1 MDTLQQIYSV
11 LGLVR
16 ANNLWSWGAANENAV
31 VLQVWTD
38 EIKKSDSGL
47 FFIVI
52 VMLNANTKCMLGY
65 LGLFWISSNRTLSN
79 LHIFMCGPLIIAAV
93 YSRYEI
99 YLF

>member
-1 MDTLQQIYSV
+1 MDIILDTLQQIYSV

-47 FFIVI
+47 FLLSSKIG
-52 VMLNANTKCMLGY
+52 TKTIRAPATKNG
-65 LGLFWISSNRTLSN
+65 
-79 LHIFMCGPLIIAAV
+79 
-93 YSRYEI
+93 
-99 YLF
+99 